1 MFDPVATVLRH
12 HNNAMSYTVI
22 LAFFGQKSHEIFWN
36 LRNTTHCDSAVV
48 SLCRSLFTRHQAL
61 WLVSLYITEAFF
73 LRKFSLLYRNDL
85 TCRPEVR
92 LQSIPPVEDV
102 DRHVVMLYGQQRGGW
117 CSSPPSPQ
125 QLKGVVHKRRHC
137 DFRTLFSHP
146 ERQKRWV
153 DANNKSRFRTPA
165 WIISHSWVEPS
176 LRNGVSTPMLT
187 NFLSRT
193 KPTWI
198 LFKESFIRS
207 QKRLN

>member
-1 MFDPVATVLRH
+1 MFDPVATVFRH

-61 WLVSLYITEAFF
+61 WLVSLYRTEVFF

-125 QLKGVVHKRRHC
+125 QLKGVVHKRRPC
-137 DFRTLFSHP
+137 DFSQTATCSL
-146 ERQKRWV
+146 KRENV
-153 DANNKSRFRTPA
+153 
-165 WIISHSWVEPS
+165 SWTSKEVGGRKQQEQ
-176 LRNGVSTPMLT
+176 VSNARMDH
-187 NFLSRT
+187 
-193 KPTWI
+193 
-198 LFKESFIRS
+198 
-207 QKRLN
+207 